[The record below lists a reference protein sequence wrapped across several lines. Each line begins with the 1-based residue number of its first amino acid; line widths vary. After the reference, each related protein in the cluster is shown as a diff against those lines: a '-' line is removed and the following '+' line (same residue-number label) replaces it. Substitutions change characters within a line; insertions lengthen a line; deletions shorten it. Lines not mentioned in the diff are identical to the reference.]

1 MLCAFVYGAKVVYN
15 MYTYKYFYYPNFIF
29 RNIFLVI
36 WRKSNIFAWF
46 L

>member
-1 MLCAFVYGAKVVYN
+1 MFYIFGAKVALITH
-15 MYTYKYFYYPNFIF
+15 TYKFLYSINFIF

-36 WRKSNIFAWF
+36 WRESNIFAWF